1 MLKRIMTTIALVVI
15 FGTLIVPTTAESLS
29 LMDFY
34 DAYHQGLFAGG
45 ISAFDPQTESGYFVA
60 PQNVDYAGIDG
71 FNEFG
76 LLRFHENELPRQ
88 ALVCRFTLDDP
99 LAKSGRAQVFIDYFT
114 GSELFRFDRL
124 MIDDVGTNGMP
135 KKPHSINE
143 DYFPAK
149 TVLSLTSGNWF
160 IALDGYSSFWAM
172 HPELQYTRYEDMR
185 LFYETVVPD
194 DQRFP
199 RKHPEPIDNPRSTV
213 PRSRDGMPLDGMGK
227 IVRLLASTKTG
238 RDLVFFA
245 TCTTNNTSEQNRYAE
260 TLVYDE
266 LFTGEWLF
274 TLTRSGKDK
283 ASLDKEN
290 YEFNTAF
297 LGSIRPEEGLANSQS
312 SYRTDKLPIDPYA
325 AVLKEDGVIMPGNSW
340 EDPDKA
346 HMQSPS
352 DIAIWDYHDFLLP
365 YFKQAAFVGD
375 YRRIYEL
382 YPRDNWI
389 FPSATPSAQTPSS
402 PLVDKKT
409 HAVSTASQLH
419 EAISKSKSG
428 DTILVLCDI
437 YTDQSIHVRNK
448 KLTIMGYGDSTP
460 TIVNDMHNL
469 NGINNHLFYLDK
481 ATVTIKNLKLT
492 STNQMDCFYLKQSSL
507 ILGSGC
513 EIFGMLDVAFLA
525 GKSALT
531 VDGAS
536 IYHNTGSI
544 CSDGASL
551 KAVGQLTLT
560 SGEIAYN
567 NTDGVL
573 IAVNTFTMSGGEIH
587 HNISNALRILGLIN
601 PGMGKSE
608 VSGGSISDNYSNAGV
623 IMLNG
628 GTLIIS
634 GGEITRNISSNYTGG
649 INVSGFALSGRQ
661 YPAKVRM
668 SSGRIYDNEVRHPM
682 PASYWMATLG
692 YNLNS
697 HYEKAGNNLI
707 LHEMYAE
714 QYVTDATLEMS
725 GGQIYSRRGLSRN
738 SSIIVSGTKSK
749 ATLSGKAEV
758 ETSSILVQNGGKLT
772 DKRK

>member
-1 MLKRIMTTIALVVI
+1 MLKMAHIQYIKDLYENEEKSLREIARETGHHFSTVKKYAQEEDWNKKQMPGIQPESYPVLGGYIPVIDEWMEEDQRAPRNQRHTSTRIYDRLV
-15 FGTLIVPTTAESLS
+15 EE
-29 LMDFY
+29 
-34 DAYHQGLFAGG
+34 QK
-45 ISAFDPQTESGYFVA
+45 
-60 PQNVDYAGIDG
+60 YAGSYSSVRRYVRRKRILMRQKV
-71 FNEFG
+71 NEG
-76 LLRFHENELPRQ
+76 SLPISQ
-88 ALVCRFTLDDP
+88 P
-99 LAKSGRAQVFIDYFT
+99 QGHAQVDF
-114 GSELFRFDRL
+114 
-124 MIDDVGTNGMP
+124 
-135 KKPHSINE
+135 
-143 DYFPAK
+143 
-149 TVLSLTSGNWF
+149 
-160 IALDGYSSFWAM
+160 
-172 HPELQYTRYEDMR
+172 
-185 LFYETVVPD
+185 
-194 DQRFP
+194 
-199 RKHPEPIDNPRSTV
+199 
-213 PRSRDGMPLDGMGK
+213 GK
-227 IVRLLASTKTG
+227 FHYHNDA
-238 RDLVFFA
+238 
-245 TCTTNNTSEQNRYAE
+245 
-260 TLVYDE
+260 
-266 LFTGEWLF
+266 
-274 TLTRSGKDK
+274 GKD
-283 ASLDKEN
+283 
-290 YEFNTAF
+290 
-297 LGSIRPEEGLANSQS
+297 
-312 SYRTDKLPIDPYA
+312 
-325 AVLKEDGVIMPGNSW
+325 IMPGNSW

-365 YFKQAAFVGD
+365 YFKQAAFVSD

-437 YTDQSIHVRNK
+437 YTDQSIHVKNK
-448 KLTIMGYGDSTP
+448 KLTITGYGDSTP

-587 HNISNALRILGLIN
+587 HNISNALRITGLIN